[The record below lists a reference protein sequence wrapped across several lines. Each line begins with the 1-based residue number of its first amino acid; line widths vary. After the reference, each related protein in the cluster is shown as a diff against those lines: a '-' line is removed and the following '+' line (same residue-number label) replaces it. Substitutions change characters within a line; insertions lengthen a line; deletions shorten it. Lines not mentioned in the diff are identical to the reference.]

1 MAQASASRGSTRITA
16 STSPS
21 ATGVAVLVVLHLE
34 AHDRGVGLEALLAL
48 EAAPLDRLAGA
59 PGADDVIGAARR
71 REAVAE
77 REARVA
83 VARLDLGAAV
93 AGTALDLVRLWR
105 AAAGHKP
112 AAPADKLGVARLR
125 RLPER
130 RRRREHRRRG
140 DGQA

>member
-83 VARLDLGAAV
+83 VARLDLAAV

-112 AAPADKLGVARLR
+112 AAPADKVGVARLR

-130 RRRREHRRRG
+130 RRRREHRRCG